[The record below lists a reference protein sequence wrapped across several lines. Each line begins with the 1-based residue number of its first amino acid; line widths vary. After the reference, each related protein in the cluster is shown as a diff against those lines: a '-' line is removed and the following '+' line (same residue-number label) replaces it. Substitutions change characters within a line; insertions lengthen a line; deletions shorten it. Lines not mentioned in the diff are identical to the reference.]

1 MGCECIQKKNEDNDD
16 ELMNRQISYKDIKD
30 IENESNNNN
39 NINNNINE
47 DFENLKNQGWQIPN
61 SNNENFT
68 SIEKSEQ
75 KSIDENISRNE
86 KYADYPKN
94 MLNLIN
100 KIRQDPSGYAEVVEN
115 SIQNILEIQSDNEKD
130 PKYIYKK
137 KVKYATKDLPINLL
151 VIPIY
156 LYSGFNTAC
165 LFLPG
170 LLVLS
175 STIINNAETSG
186 IFIKSLKNT
195 STFVVS
201 LSIRTF
207 SLKYEESLISS
218 FLSGNETQI
227 SFFNSKG
234 GKGFVFLKS
243 SAASIKAGS
252 PFAKAT
258 LTFFLYIFL
267 GSFSLSL

>member
-137 KVKYATKDLPINLL
+137 KVKVALAKGEPAFIEAAEDLRNTKPLPPLELKNEICVSLPERKEDIKDSSYLREKVRILRETTNVDVFFKDLVKIPEVSALL
-151 VIPIY
+151 MVVDD
-156 LYSGFNTAC
+156 STKS
-165 LFLPG
+165 PG
-170 LLVLS
+170 KKRQAVLNPEYKY
-175 STIINNAETSG
+175 IGITSK
-186 IFIKSLKNT
+186 FIGKS
-195 STFVVS
+195 FVAYF
-201 LSIRTF
+201 TF
-207 SLKYEESLISS
+207 SK
-218 FLSGNETQI
+218 
-227 SFFNSKG
+227 K
-234 GKGFVFLKS
+234 
-243 SAASIKAGS
+243 
-252 PFAKAT
+252 
-258 LTFFLYIFL
+258 
-267 GSFSLSL
+267 